1 MHSLPESIRHAMQSG
16 RVPSPPQI
24 LLRLL
29 QLVDDDCTT
38 MTQLARL
45 VEQDPGLCTRVL
57 TAANSSAVRRG
68 KELQNIESCLMALG
82 TRLVRSI
89 ATCLS
94 VRSLFE
100 ERGSGPEV
108 DLCDFW
114 THSLLVAEISRGLA
128 VATRYPRADEA
139 YLAGLLHDVGELIL
153 LSAVGEPYAQLLS
166 DCPGESSLS
175 AMEVELLGTHHGEI
189 GTWLADQWHL
199 DSSFADGILFHHQP
213 AERIVGATQLV
224 QVVWL
229 AHVLA
234 DCDEVPDAVGEHAR
248 LMFDDLDD
256 SQLAAICAEATQ
268 RMSMV
273 ADAIGMAAPAARER
287 DAARGLPR
295 VSGNRKRQTADA
307 QSEIVRL
314 IGNKALLQPLQDDL
328 LGLDT
333 DAEVFLALR
342 EAARILFDLSDLAFL
357 LHDTADGRLNGQ
369 KVSGQAAIFR
379 QTSLLCEPH
388 RSLAAAAAASNQVRC
403 SHADRLPAPASL
415 LDVQFARALHGSGL
429 LCIPM
434 TAHGRTTGVIL
445 AGLSRDQYAALARR
459 LPCLLNFGRIAGNS
473 LETWRRAKDVRA
485 QAEEETAARLLQQTR
500 RIVHEAGNPLTI
512 IKGYLRILDGK
523 LPPGAE
529 VHRELG
535 VLTEEIE
542 RVSSIVRR
550 MSEIRTPP
558 ASDAAFDI
566 GDLLRELLLLYRQPL
581 FDARGIAVQALL
593 PAQAMD
599 IVCDRDS
606 VKQIVLNVWKNAS
619 EALASGQGI
628 RISLTG
634 DVLHQ
639 GRRHVEL
646 RVEDNG
652 PGMSEVA
659 MQAIHRPLEA
669 RLGEPRGIGLSI
681 VGALARRQG
690 IPVTCRSQPGSGT
703 VISFLLPSENRS
715 DTVRGQQGKAPQQKQ
730 ASPDRRQE

>member
-16 RVPSPPQI
+16 RVPSPPQV

-38 MTQLARL
+38 MTELARL

-57 TAANSSAVRRG
+57 TAANSPAVRRG

-100 ERGSGPEV
+100 ERGPGPEV
-108 DLCDFW
+108 DLADFW

-128 VATRYPRADEA
+128 VAVRFARADEA
-139 YLAGLLHDVGELIL
+139 YLAGLLHDVGELIM
-153 LSAVGEPYAQLLS
+153 LSALGEAYAQLLS
-166 DCPGESSLS
+166 GCSGESSLP

-189 GTWLADQWHL
+189 GTWLVDQWHL

-213 AERIVGATQLV
+213 AERIVGATRLAQI
-224 QVVWL
+224 VWL

-234 DCDEVPDAVGEHAR
+234 DCDGIPDAVGEHAR

-256 SQLAAICAEATQ
+256 SQLAALCAQATQ

-273 ADAIGMAAPAARER
+273 ADAIGMSAPAARER
-287 DAARGLPR
+287 GAAGGLPR
-295 VSGNRKRQTADA
+295 VLGNTKRPMADA
-307 QSEIVRL
+307 QTEIVSL
-314 IGNKALLQPLQDDL
+314 IGNKALLQPLQDDI

-342 EAARILFDLSDLAFL
+342 EAARILFDLSHLAFL

-369 KVSGQAAIFR
+369 NVSGQAAVFR
-379 QTSLLCEPH
+379 QTSLVCEPH
-388 RSLAAAAAASNQVRC
+388 RSLAAAAAVSNQVRC
-403 SHADRLPAPASL
+403 SHADRSPAPASL

-434 TAHGRTTGVIL
+434 TAQGGTTGVIL

-459 LPCLLNFGRIAGNS
+459 LPCLLNFGRIAGGS
-473 LETWRRAKDVRA
+473 LENWRRARHVRA
-485 QAEEETAARLLQQTR
+485 QTEEETAARFLQQTR
-500 RIVHEAGNPLTI
+500 RMVHEAGNPLTI

-542 RVSSIVRR
+542 RVSRIVRR
-550 MSEIRTPP
+550 MSDIRTVP
-558 ASDAAFDI
+558 AGDAAVDI

-581 FDARGIAVQALL
+581 FDARGITVQTAL
-593 PAQAMD
+593 PAQSMN
-599 IVCDRDS
+599 IGCDRDS

-619 EALASGQGI
+619 EALVSGQGI
-628 RISLTG
+628 RISLTS

-646 RVEDNG
+646 RIEDNG
-652 PGMSEVA
+652 PGMSEAA
-659 MQAIHRPLEA
+659 MEAIHRPRAA

-681 VGALARRQG
+681 VGALAQRQG
-690 IPVTCRSQPGSGT
+690 IAVTCRSQPGSGT
-703 VISFLLPSENRS
+703 VISFLLPSADRS
-715 DTVRGQQGKAPQQKQ
+715 DTVPGQPGKLTQEKH
-730 ASPDRRQE
+730 ASPDGRQE

>member
-1 MHSLPESIRHAMQSG
+1 M
-16 RVPSPPQI
+16 
-24 LLRLL
+24 
-29 QLVDDDCTT
+29 
-38 MTQLARL
+38 
-45 VEQDPGLCTRVL
+45 
-57 TAANSSAVRRG
+57 
-68 KELQNIESCLMALG
+68 
-82 TRLVRSI
+82 
-89 ATCLS
+89 
-94 VRSLFE
+94 
-100 ERGSGPEV
+100 
-108 DLCDFW
+108 
-114 THSLLVAEISRGLA
+114 
-128 VATRYPRADEA
+128 
-139 YLAGLLHDVGELIL
+139 
-153 LSAVGEPYAQLLS
+153 
-166 DCPGESSLS
+166 
-175 AMEVELLGTHHGEI
+175 
-189 GTWLADQWHL
+189 
-199 DSSFADGILFHHQP
+199 
-213 AERIVGATQLV
+213 
-224 QVVWL
+224 
-229 AHVLA
+229 
-234 DCDEVPDAVGEHAR
+234 
-248 LMFDDLDD
+248 
-256 SQLAAICAEATQ
+256 
-268 RMSMV
+268 
-273 ADAIGMAAPAARER
+273 
-287 DAARGLPR
+287 
-295 VSGNRKRQTADA
+295 
-307 QSEIVRL
+307 
-314 IGNKALLQPLQDDL
+314 
-328 LGLDT
+328 
-333 DAEVFLALR
+333 
-342 EAARILFDLSDLAFL
+342 
-357 LHDTADGRLNGQ
+357 
-369 KVSGQAAIFR
+369 
-379 QTSLLCEPH
+379 
-388 RSLAAAAAASNQVRC
+388 
-403 SHADRLPAPASL
+403 
-415 LDVQFARALHGSGL
+415 
-429 LCIPM
+429 
-434 TAHGRTTGVIL
+434 
-445 AGLSRDQYAALARR
+445 
-459 LPCLLNFGRIAGNS
+459 
-473 LETWRRAKDVRA
+473 
-485 QAEEETAARLLQQTR
+485 
-500 RIVHEAGNPLTI
+500 VHEAGNPLTI